1 MKVYIIRSFIWIT
14 LSILM
19 SIFWIVGL
27 MIGNAVFPS
36 ELMEMPQ
43 ESSGTNELMLVL
55 TCALNTAVLLIYIYR
70 TTLKGI
76 KLAITIA
83 IITFGIQ
90 FFMSQIETLWF
101 NDSLQFPVRGVWAIM
116 SGGALMAF
124 LFGISATWITGNF
137 KGESTEVAHLQSE
150 KKGLLIQRV
159 ILVSVVLWPLVY
171 FSAGYLI
178 AWQVPEVRQFYS
190 GYAEM
195 SSFASIMLDN
205 ITSGLY
211 FFQIVRGLL
220 WIMIAY
226 LVLSSTYGT
235 TLQKGIV
242 LGLLLSFLGSS
253 QLLLPNPYM
262 SEGVRMAHLIE
273 TATSSFAWGIIL
285 SYSFSN
291 FIITESKQ
299 NKITA

>member
-1 MKVYIIRSFIWIT
+1 MASYIKIFLIWIA

-19 SIFWIVGL
+19 TVFWVIGL
-27 MIGNAVFPS
+27 MLGNMVFPS
-36 ELMEMPQ
+36 ELMDMPQ
-43 ESSGTNELMLVL
+43 ESSGANELMLVL
-55 TCALNTAVLLIYIYR
+55 TCALNTAVLLIYLYR
-70 TTLKGI
+70 STLKGM

-101 NDSLQFPVRGVWAIM
+101 NDSLQFPIRGVWAIM
-116 SGGALMAF
+116 SGGALMAC
-124 LFGISATWITGNF
+124 LFGITATWITGNF
-137 KGESTEVAHLQSE
+137 KGKNAEVAKIKLE

-190 GYAEM
+190 GTEEM
-195 SSFASIMLDN
+195 ASFVSIMLDN
-205 ITSGLY
+205 VTSGLY
-211 FFQIVRGLL
+211 FFQILRGLL
-220 WIMIAY
+220 WILIAY
-226 LVLSSTYGT
+226 LVLRSTYGA

-262 SEGVRMAHLIE
+262 SEAVRIAHLIE
-273 TATSSFAWGIIL
+273 TATSSFLWGIML
-285 SYSFSN
+285 SYSFN
-291 FIITESKQ
+291 TFIESKTKQ
-299 NKITA
+299 TTAN